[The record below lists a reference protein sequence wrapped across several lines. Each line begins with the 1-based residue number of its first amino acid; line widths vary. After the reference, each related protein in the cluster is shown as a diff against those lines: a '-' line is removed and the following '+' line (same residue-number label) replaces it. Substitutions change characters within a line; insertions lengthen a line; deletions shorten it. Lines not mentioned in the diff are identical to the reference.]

1 MSKTATRRHRVQ
13 DYVRTARASRT
24 LLKLTRPDGRSDPY
38 PLLRRV
44 QRKAPLLFIPNY
56 NWAVTRYAD
65 AVAILRDPRFS
76 SDQDTRSLRPGWEEL
91 IRAYRAQHTGPRL
104 RDSMLFK
111 DAADHDRLRGLVSK
125 AFTPRMIEGLRP
137 RIQEVA
143 DELLDAVE
151 PHGRA
156 DLIAD
161 FAFPLPVTIICELL
175 GIPVA
180 DRADFRVWTAK
191 LARSL
196 DPSTGAEDAV
206 DIMRAGDEAAEAFG
220 AYFRE
225 LIERRRSEPRD
236 DLVTALIQAQE
247 GEDKLTT
254 DELLATFVLLLVAG
268 HETATNLI
276 GNGTLALLRN
286 RGELEKLRADLSPER
301 VRVAIEELLRY
312 EPPVVV
318 VLRIASEDVP
328 LGGTVIPGGHD
339 VYVVIAAA
347 NRDPAQFSDPDR
359 LDITRSDNR
368 HLTFSGGP
376 HFCLGAPLARLEGQI
391 AIATLLR
398 RFPDIALTDDVP
410 EWRET
415 LTLRSLKC
423 LPVSL

>member
-1 MSKTATRRHRVQ
+1 
-13 DYVRTARASRT
+13 
-24 LLKLTRPDGRSDPY
+24 
-38 PLLRRV
+38 
-44 QRKAPLLFIPNY
+44 
-56 NWAVTRYAD
+56 
-65 AVAILRDPRFS
+65 
-76 SDQDTRSLRPGWEEL
+76 
-91 IRAYRAQHTGPRL
+91 
-104 RDSMLFK
+104 MLFK

-137 RIQEVA
+137 RIQQVA
-143 DELLDAVE
+143 DELLDGVE

-175 GIPVA
+175 GVPPD

-196 DPSTGAEDAV
+196 DPSTNADDAV
-206 DIMRAGDEAAEAFG
+206 DIVRAGDEAAEAFG

-268 HETATNLI
+268 HETTTNLI

-328 LGGTVIPGGHD
+328 LGGTVTPGGHD